1 MIRKMTNTILLVED
15 DNLVCD
21 VTKELLESLDYQVV
35 SAYDSAQTRNIID
48 SEIPIDLVLLDLSL
62 PDGNGLD
69 LFPLMLDKRPELKI
83 VICTGSTYDYNREN
97 LQKNGIMA
105 FLQKPFNLDNLMQIL
120 EELPVQGHA

>member
-1 MIRKMTNTILLVED
+1 MNKKMTNTILLVED
-15 DNLVCD
+15 DNLICD
-21 VTKELLESLDYQVV
+21 ITRELLESLDCQVV

-69 LFPLMLDKRPELKI
+69 LYPFLLDKRPELKI
-83 VICTGSTYDYNREN
+83 VICTGSSYDYNRKK
-97 LQKNGIMA
+97 LQKDGITA

-120 EELPVQGHA
+120 EELPAQGHA

>member
-1 MIRKMTNTILLVED
+1 MMNTILLVED

-21 VTKELLESLDYQVV
+21 VTRELLESLDYQVV
-35 SAYDSAQTRNIID
+35 SACDSAQTRNIIE
-48 SEIPIDLVLLDLSL
+48 SEIAIDLVLLDLTL

-69 LFPLMLDKRPELKI
+69 LYPLLLDRRPDLKI

-97 LQKNGIMA
+97 LRKDGIMA

-120 EELPVQGHA
+120 EELPAQGHA